1 MADEKKEKVNI
12 HRNHRQKV
20 REKYYASGFKGMAPH
35 NILEMLLF
43 FGIPYKDTNPI
54 AHELIDRFGSLSA
67 VFEASRTDLMQ
78 IKGMT
83 ENAACLITMILPLYQ
98 RYSHELVKR
107 RPVFSDEKEIADFLR
122 TLYLDNNSIERVFLL
137 CFDGNN
143 SLITCRMVGE
153 GDVSSSN
160 FDMRKLASA
169 VLETNAA
176 SVVLSHN
183 HPHGIAVPSFQD
195 KTATQAVA
203 ALLNALNVRFVDHI
217 IVTDKDHFSM
227 AKSIKYVELFY
238 NLEAKK
244 RFDD

>member
-1 MADEKKEKVNI
+1 MPAEKKEKTNI

-20 REKYYASGFKGMAPH
+20 REKYYASGFCGMASH

-67 VFEASRTDLMQ
+67 VFEADRTDLMQ

-98 RYSHELVKR
+98 KYSHELVKR
-107 RPVFSDEKEIADFLR
+107 RPRFKNLKETADFLR
-122 TLYLDNNSIERVFLL
+122 TLYLDNNNIERVFLL
-137 CFDGNN
+137 CFDANN
-143 SLITCRMVGE
+143 SLITYRMIGE

-176 SVVLSHN
+176 SVILSHN
-183 HPHGIAVPSFQD
+183 HPHGIAAPSFQD
-195 KTATQAVA
+195 GEATVAIA
-203 ALLNALNVRFVDHI
+203 ALLNNFNVKFSDHI
-217 IVTDKDHFSM
+217 IVTDKDYFSM
-227 AKSIKYVELFY
+227 ANSPRFVRYFY
-238 NLEAKK
+238 NFEEKK
-244 RFDD
+244 KFDE